1 MNIKYQGKV
10 IASIYSVIS
19 IKNAEVLV
27 KNQIGE
33 DFDPSLIELEPETD
47 KERVGLIRR
56 DIAVSGDT
64 DSILGTT
71 SDNANL
77 VLVEFSKLILALDSV
92 SSIEDVKQAA
102 ASFKQNAEDLLTKLD
117 SKEYSFPYL
126 KKGLDNVLLE
136 VGQRATSVNNVL
148 FKNTTI

>member
-1 MNIKYQGKV
+1 MNIKYKGKV

-19 IKNAEVLV
+19 IKNAELLV

-33 DFDPSLIELEPETD
+33 EFDSSLIELEPETD

-56 DIAVSGDT
+56 DISVSGDT

-102 ASFKQNAEDLLTKLD
+102 ASFKQNAEDLLNKLD

-136 VGQRATSVNNVL
+136 VGQRATAVNNVL
-148 FKNTTI
+148 FNNTAF